1 MESMQRI
8 SLNILNLH
16 WFKIFFSSV
25 SYHYILG
32 SLKLTRY
39 PSYRIVPKIVPI
51 LNDNLWYYV
60 SFGDIRIR
68 RSLGEKA
75 N

>member
-1 MESMQRI
+1 MGFNKSEERLA
-8 SLNILNLH
+8 LN
-16 WFKIFFSSV
+16 
-25 SYHYILG
+25 
-32 SLKLTRY
+32 
-39 PSYRIVPKIVPI
+39 YRIVPKIVPI